1 MSHHPAER
9 KDTTGVK
16 QPSDHVPGPA
26 PGTRPPEYV
35 AELWVSHQLKDKIH
49 HLDPAPGAAGK
60 AGGQIRPPEP
70 ELEAEP

>member
-1 MSHHPAER
+1 
-9 KDTTGVK
+9 VK
-16 QPSDHVPGPA
+16 QPSDRDPRPA

-49 HLDPAPGAAGK
+49 HLDPAPGAAQ
-60 AGGQIRPPEP
+60 AARQIRPPEP

>member
-1 MSHHPAER
+1 MSHNPAER
-9 KDTTGVK
+9 KDATGVK
-16 QPSDHVPGPA
+16 QPSDREPRPA

-49 HLDPAPGAAGK
+49 HLDPARSTAGK
-60 AGGQIRPPEP
+60 AGRQIRPPEP

>member
-1 MSHHPAER
+1 M
-9 KDTTGVK
+9 K
-16 QPSDHVPGPA
+16 QPSDHDPGPA

-49 HLDPAPGAAGK
+49 HLDPNPSAATV
-60 AGGQIRPPEP
+60 ARNIRPPMP

>member
-1 MSHHPAER
+1 M
-9 KDTTGVK
+9 K
-16 QPSDHVPGPA
+16 QPSDRDPRPA

-49 HLDPAPGAAGK
+49 HLDPTPGTATVARH
-60 AGGQIRPPEP
+60 IRPPEP

>member
-1 MSHHPAER
+1 MNQHP
-9 KDTTGVK
+9 
-16 QPSDHVPGPA
+16 DHDPRPA

-49 HLDPAPGAAGK
+49 QLDPAPDIATVARH
-60 AGGQIRPPEP
+60 IRPPEP

>member
-1 MSHHPAER
+1 MNHYPAER
-9 KDTTGVK
+9 KDTTGMK
-16 QPSDHVPGPA
+16 PPPDRDPRPA

-49 HLDPAPGAAGK
+49 HLDPAPGAAQV
-60 AGGQIRPPEP
+60 ARQIRPPEP